1 MVEAF
6 PQFPEQKTTDQI
18 KIDQYYGLEHL
29 QDFYEYV
36 TGRMQNET
44 SKFVAMQ
51 FVQDL
56 DKYYPNK
63 EFGYR
68 LVDGRYEI
76 FEK

>member
-6 PQFPEQKTTDQI
+6 PQFPEQKTAEQI
-18 KIDQYYGLEHL
+18 KLDQYYELEPL

-36 TGRMQNET
+36 TGRMQNER
-44 SKFVAMQ
+44 SKFTAMQ

-56 DKYYPNK
+56 GKYYPDR
-63 EFGYR
+63 EFGYK